1 MTYFSVHQFEYS
13 FEVTLPACEFPYAT
27 INAPQLDE
35 SVGKA

>member
-1 MTYFSVHQFEYS
+1 MAYFSVHQFEDS
-13 FEVTLPACEFPYAT
+13 FEVTLPVYEFPYAT